1 MNANETTAGPAARL
15 SVPTR
20 RLMLLSAAVVA
31 ALAGAVLFLAG
42 PAESLNEAA
51 CDGDG
56 PDGYQCTEL
65 LNKGGDEVIGEQFH
79 RRQGDDG
86 GELEILTHLFN
97 ESSTDHSEE
106 KICLDDDTDPLDE
119 EVSCTGGNAGTKID
133 AGDPLPDP
141 DAGEEDAGEYEVLVQ
156 SFDQDGTVTVD
167 GEELAQYVLTI
178 DGYEHSSFHFNQGGF
193 SVESFFTAPLLPD
206 LSVAKTPDNGTI
218 DPGDDAAFTIE
229 VSNAGPGTAND
240 VTLDDNLPGDLTWS
254 ESPDTSACDVTNG
267 TSLHCDFGDLAAND
281 TASVTVSAATSSADC
296 GTLDNTATAQAA
308 NHDAVSD
315 DGSITVQ
322 CGGIAITKTA
332 KHADDSGDTAPN
344 LSAGFTVTDS
354 SGAEVATVTT
364 DDAGEGCADGLALGS
379 YTVEETDVPDGYAA
393 PDAKTV
399 DVDTVGDCDGDTAEV
414 SFANTPLTDLSVS
427 ATSQHAGATE
437 TLMQCWEGA
446 KSGDPDHSTSVSDGS
461 LDVTDVEPTDPDVT
475 LTCEVTVDP

>member
-1 MNANETTAGPAARL
+1 MNANETTAGAARL

-20 RLMLLSAAVVA
+20 RLILLSAAVVA

-42 PAESLNEAA
+42 PAQSLNEAA

-65 LNKGGDEVIGEQFH
+65 LNKGGGEVIGEQFH

-86 GELEILTHLFN
+86 GELEVLTHMFN

-106 KICLDDDTDPLDE
+106 KVCLDDDTDPLAD
-119 EVSCTGGNAGTKID
+119 EVSCTGSNAGTKID

-167 GEELAQYVLTI
+167 GEELAQYVLSI
-178 DGYEHSSFHFNQGGF
+178 DGYEHSSFHFNQSGF
-193 SVESFFTAPLLPD
+193 SVESFFTAPLPPD
-206 LSVAKTPDNGTI
+206 LSVTKTPDNGTV
-218 DPGDDAAFTIE
+218 DPGDDASFTIE
-229 VSNAGPGTAND
+229 VANAGPGTAND
-240 VTLDDNLPGDLTWS
+240 VALDDSLPGGLTWS

-267 TSLHCDFGDLAAND
+267 TSLHCDFGDLEAND
-281 TASVTVSAATSSADC
+281 TASVTVVAGTTSDDC
-296 GTLDNTATAQAA
+296 GALDNTATAQAA

-315 DGSITVQ
+315 DGSITVR

-332 KHADDSGDTAPN
+332 KHADDSGDTSPD
-344 LSAGFTVTDS
+344 LSAGFTISDS
-354 SGAEVATVTT
+354 SGNEVATVTT
-364 DDAGEGCADGLALGS
+364 DDAGDGCVDGLALGS
-379 YTVEETDVPDGYAA
+379 YTVEETDVPSGYAA
-393 PDAKTV
+393 PGPKTV
-399 DVDTVGDCDGDTAEV
+399 NLDTEGACGGSTESV

-427 ATSQHAGATE
+427 ATSQAAGATE
-437 TLMQCWEGA
+437 TLMECWEGA
-446 KSGDPDHSTSVSDGS
+446 KSGDPDHTKTVSDGS
-461 LDVTDVEPTDPDVT
+461 LDVSGVAPTDPDVT